1 MTWATFYLVCFV
13 FGFAFSAIS
22 LLSGL
27 GHLHLPLKWHVSHG
41 PLKVSTGASSHT
53 ASGATHGTAAAH
65 APAVGGGVECAQ
77 GPAHTQA
84 VSGRSPLLGPINS
97 FTVMAFLTWFGGTG
111 FLLAEYSKMWFALA
125 LLIASLS
132 GTAGSAIIFGFLT
145 RVALAHE
152 DALEPEDFEMAGVL
166 GRLSVTVRAGG
177 TGEIIYSQGGTR
189 HTCGARSEDGSAIP
203 KGSEVVVTRYEKGIA
218 CVRRWEEMAG

>member
-1 MTWATFYLVCFV
+1 V
-13 FGFAFSAIS
+13 FGFTFTAIS

-41 PLKVSTGASSHT
+41 PLKVPASASSHT
-53 ASGATHGTAAAH
+53 ASGATHSTAIAH
-65 APAVGGGVECAQ
+65 TPAVSGGAECAQ
-77 GPAHTQA
+77 AHTQA
-84 VSGRSPLLGPINS
+84 VSGRSALLGPINS

-111 FLLAEYSKMWFALA
+111 FLLAEYSRMWFALA

-152 DALEPEDFEMAGVL
+152 NALEPEDFEMVGVL
-166 GRLSVTVRAGG
+166 GRLSVTVRSGG
-177 TGEIIYSQGGTR
+177 TGEMIYSQGGTR
-189 HTCGARSEDGSAIP
+189 HTCGARSEDGGAIP

-218 CVRRWEEMAG
+218 YVRRWEEMAE

>member
-13 FGFAFSAIS
+13 FGFTFSAIS

-41 PLKVSTGASSHT
+41 PLKVPTGASSHT
-53 ASGATHGTAAAH
+53 ASGATHSTAIAH
-65 APAVGGGVECAQ
+65 TLAVSGGAECAQ
-77 GPAHTQA
+77 AHAQA
-84 VSGRSPLLGPINS
+84 VSGRSTLLGPINS

-111 FLLAEYSKMWFALA
+111 FLLAEYSRMWFALA

-152 DALEPEDFEMAGVL
+152 NALEPEDFEMVGVL
-166 GRLSVTVRAGG
+166 GRLSVTVRSGG
-177 TGEIIYSQGGTR
+177 TGEMIYSQGGTR

-218 CVRRWEEMAG
+218 YVRRWEEMAE